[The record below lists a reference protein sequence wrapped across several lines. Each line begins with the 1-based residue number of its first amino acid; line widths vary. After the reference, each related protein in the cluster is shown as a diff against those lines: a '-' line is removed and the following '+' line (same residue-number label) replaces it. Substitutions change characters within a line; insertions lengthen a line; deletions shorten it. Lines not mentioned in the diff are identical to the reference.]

1 MTKTIKLAIGSL
13 VVGVG
18 VLALKYLAYLL
29 TGSVALYSDAL
40 ESIVNVATALA
51 ALLTIRIA
59 AQPADDNHPYGH
71 HKAEYFS
78 AMLEGAMIIV
88 AAILIMREAFLGL
101 MNPKELA
108 APMQGLLV
116 NGIATAANGIWCFVL
131 VTQGKRYRSPALVAD
146 GWHLFSDVV
155 SSAGVVVGVLL
166 AVTTGWSILDPVLAL
181 LVAIN
186 ILWQGWGVL
195 KSSLGGLMDEAVPE
209 ETLTRIRRLIS
220 AHAAGAIEAH
230 DVRTRHAGRLTFI
243 EFHLV
248 VPGQMS
254 VVEAHDIC
262 DRLEEALKADHEDAV
277 VTIHV
282 EPDHKAKHTGVV
294 VL

>member
-1 MTKTIKLAIGSL
+1 MTKTIKLAVGSL

-29 TGSVALYSDAL
+29 TGSIALYSDAL

-59 AQPADDNHPYGH
+59 AQPADANHPYGH

-88 AAILIMREAFLGL
+88 AAILIMREAFFGL
-101 MNPKELA
+101 VSPKALV
-108 APMQGLLV
+108 APMHGLAV
-116 NGIATAANGIWCFVL
+116 NGLATAVNAIWCFVL

-146 GWHLFSDVV
+146 GWHLFSDVA

-166 AVTTGWSILDPVLAL
+166 AVMTGWSILDPVLAL

-195 KSSLGGLMDEAVPE
+195 KASLGGLMDEAVSE

-220 AHAAGAIEAH
+220 AHAQGAIEAH

-254 VVEAHDIC
+254 VVEAHEIC
-262 DRLEEALKADHEDAV
+262 DRLEEALKADDEDAV